1 MPIHKE
7 DFGQLPNGQ
16 TVHRYTLSNNRGLTL
31 KAINYG
37 GIITELHVPDRNN
50 RTADVVLGLSTLEE
64 YLAGH
69 PYFGALVGRV
79 AGRITGARF
88 TLDGTE
94 YLLACNNPPNH
105 LHGGLAG
112 FDKKIWAT
120 ETTESIEAEPCLMLT
135 CHSNDGEEGYPGN
148 VAITV
153 TYTLTRENELRIEYA
168 ATADQPTP
176 LSMTNHSYF
185 NLAGEGSGNINNH
198 LLQIHAH
205 EYVPADGS
213 LTLTGKITPVID
225 GINDLTRPTRLA
237 TLTGAPLEA
246 HGDNYMIN
254 HQSGQDIVPVAT
266 VTENTSGRVMDVSS
280 NATCLQFYT
289 GKFLDQLTLRGKSGC
304 VYKRFDGFCLECH
317 GYPDGVNSP
326 EIDDI
331 ILRPGKV
338 YQQTTLYRFSIAGD
352 SG

>member
-16 TVHRYTLSNNRGLTL
+16 KVDRFTLSNNRGLTL
-31 KAINYG
+31 KALSYG

-50 RTADVVLGLSTLEE
+50 RTADVVLGLNTLEE

-88 TLDGTE
+88 TLDGIE
-94 YLLACNNPPNH
+94 YPLACNNPPNH
-105 LHGGLAG
+105 LHGGLVG
-112 FDKKIWAT
+112 LDKKVWAT

-135 CHSNDGEEGYPGN
+135 CHSHAGEEGYPGN

-153 TYTLTRENELRIEYA
+153 TYTLTQQNELRIEYS

-176 LSMTNHSYF
+176 LSLTNHSYF
-185 NLAGEGSGNINNH
+185 NLAGEGTGSITNH

-205 EYVPADGS
+205 EFVPADEN
-213 LTLTGKITPVID
+213 LTLTGKIAPVIE

-237 TLTGAPLEA
+237 TLVNAPLRA
-246 HGDNYMIN
+246 HGDNYMVN
-254 HQSGQDIVPVAT
+254 HQSGIDIVPVAT
-266 VTENTSGRVMDVSS
+266 ATDEASGRVMEVSS
-280 NATCLQFYT
+280 NATCVQFYT
-289 GKFLDQLTLRGKSGC
+289 GKFLDQLTLRGKSGRI
-304 VYKRFDGFCLECH
+304 YQPFDGFCLECH

-326 EIDDI
+326 DIDDI
-331 ILRPGKV
+331 ILRPGKL
-338 YQQTTLYRFSIAGD
+338 YQQTTTYRFSLAPG